1 MRIKKLLAVVLGTVL
16 AISSFSYTSWAAG
29 DDNNSS
35 SVEKFQFVPG
45 YVASELDGNTPVYE
59 DYGMARM
66 LSELPASY
74 PSSVEDIKSN
84 ECTRVKHWCDDC
96 KYEDLSS
103 QYEPCKTCISEGMT
117 KYLSKH

>member
-74 PSSVEDIKSN
+74 PSSVEDIKANILTIVIRIHMELVGHSQ
-84 ECTRVKHWCDDC
+84 VW
-96 KYEDLSS
+96 DLQNS
-103 QYEPCKTCISEGMT
+103 I
-117 KYLSKH
+117 

>member
-1 MRIKKLLAVVLGTVL
+1 MVLGTVL

-74 PSSVEDIKSN
+74 PSSVEDIKS
-84 ECTRVKHWCDDC
+84 
-96 KYEDLSS
+96 KYPDNRNQNPYGTCWAFSSLGLAEFDLIMME
-103 QYEPCKTCISEGMT
+103 QLIRI
-117 KYLSKH
+117 